1 MHVPWQY
8 RARMSRVVVFG
19 AGAIGCWVGG
29 RLSAAGADVT
39 LIGRPRVIAE
49 LERGVKTSDLHGG
62 TREAHPA
69 LATDATVA
77 AKAELVLVT
86 VKSAATTE
94 AARELAPV
102 LAKGCVVVSLQNGV
116 RNVRVLRDALPDHR
130 VLAGMVPFN
139 VVRRA
144 PGHYLRAS
152 AGTLMFETSDAIAPL
167 SEACLKADLAFEL
180 RDDMPAVQWSKLV
193 LNLNNAIN
201 ALSGKPLAEE
211 LADRDFRRCL
221 AACQREALDLLKAAE
236 QPLARITPLPTAWIA
251 KMLTIP
257 DGVFRLL
264 GRRIVAIDPHARS
277 SMWDDLEAKRPTEVD
292 YIQGEIVALAD
303 RLGRDAPV
311 NRVLVGLVKDAE
323 RGGRR
328 DFTGAELY
336 AALGR
341 P

>member
-1 MHVPWQY
+1 MP
-8 RARMSRVVVFG
+8 RMAVFG

-29 RLSAAGADVT
+29 RLSAGGADVT
-39 LIGRPRVIAE
+39 LIGRARVIDE
-49 LERGVKTSDLHGG
+49 LAGGLRTSDPTGD

-69 LATDATVA
+69 LATEAAAAAT
-77 AKAELVLVT
+77 AELVLVT
-86 VKSAATTE
+86 VKSAATAE
-94 AARELAPV
+94 AARELVPV
-102 LAKGCVVVSLQNGV
+102 LAGGCVVVSLQNGV
-116 RNVRVLRDALPDHR
+116 RNASVLRDALPGHR

-139 VVRRA
+139 VVRAA

-152 AGTLMFETSDAIAPL
+152 AGTLMVEAGAAIAPL
-167 SEACLKADLAFEL
+167 ADACRRAGLACQL

-201 ALSGKPLAEE
+201 ALSGKPLADE

-221 AACQREALDLLKAAE
+221 AACQREALALLAAAE

-251 KMLTIP
+251 KMLTVP
-257 DGVFRLL
+257 NGVFKLL
-264 GRRIVAIDPHARS
+264 GRRVVAIDPRARS
-277 SMWDDLEAKRPTEVD
+277 SMWDDLEARRPTEID
-292 YIQGEIVALAD
+292 YIQGEIVALAE

-311 NRVLVGLVKDAE
+311 SRALVGLVKDAE

-328 DFTGAELY
+328 TFTGAELY
-336 AALGR
+336 AALLGR

>member
-1 MHVPWQY
+1 MT
-8 RARMSRVVVFG
+8 RIAVFG

-29 RLSAAGADVT
+29 RLSASGADVT
-39 LIGRPRVIAE
+39 LIGRPRVMAE
-49 LERGVKTSDLHGG
+49 LAGGLRISDLHGG

-69 LATDATVA
+69 LATEASA
-77 AKAELVLVT
+77 AANADLVLVT
-86 VKSAATTE
+86 VKSAATAE

-102 LAKGCVVVSLQNGV
+102 LAARCVVVSLQNGV
-116 RNVRVLRDALPDHR
+116 RNVRVLRDALPDHT

-144 PGHYLRAS
+144 PGVYLRAS
-152 AGTLMFETSDAIAPL
+152 AGTLMFDARDAMAPL

-221 AACQREALDLLKAAE
+221 AACQNEALGLLKAAE

-251 KMLTIP
+251 KLLTVP
-257 DGVFRLL
+257 NGVFQLL
-264 GRRIVAIDPHARS
+264 GKRIVAIDPHARS

-303 RLGRDAPV
+303 RLGRHAPV
-311 NRVLVGLVKDAE
+311 NARLVGLVKDAE
-323 RGGRR
+323 RGGKRA
-328 DFTGAELY
+328 FTGAELY
-336 AALGR
+336 DALGR